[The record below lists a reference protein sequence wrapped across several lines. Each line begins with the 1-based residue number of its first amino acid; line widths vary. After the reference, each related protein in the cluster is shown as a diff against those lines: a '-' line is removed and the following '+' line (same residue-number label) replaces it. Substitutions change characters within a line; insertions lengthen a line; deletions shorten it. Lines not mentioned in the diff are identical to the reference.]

1 MSDFYAQDL
10 SFIHHQGF
18 SAFASEA
25 GAGLRKLLV
34 DAGIRRGVIVDL
46 GCGSGIWA
54 KQLTDE
60 GYEAVGVDSSPAMIE
75 IARSVAPRARLY
87 LRPIHRFG
95 FPLCAAVTALG
106 EVLSYSV
113 DTAEDVLLADILARI
128 AAALVPGGLLI
139 FDLMMRATNQPMRY
153 DSEHHGPNWQ
163 VRVEAIEDPARSQLT
178 RRITTTV
185 MEPESGERQ
194 QVETHLLRTYDSVQ
208 VEGWLK
214 AAGFT
219 VETVNH
225 YGTLKLGPQRLGFV
239 ARKRA
244 R

>member
-1 MSDFYAQDL
+1 MADFYAKDL
-10 SFIHHQGF
+10 SLIHHAGF

-25 GAGLRKLLV
+25 APGLRQQLV
-34 DAGIRRGVIVDL
+34 DAGILRGVVVDL
-46 GCGSGIWA
+46 GCGSGVWA
-54 KQLTDE
+54 KQLTGDS
-60 GYEAVGVDSSPAMIE
+60 YEAIGVDCSPAMIE
-75 IARSVAPRARLY
+75 IARSVAPRARFFV
-87 LRPIHRFG
+87 RPIHQFG

-106 EVLSYSV
+106 EVLSYRI
-113 DTAEDVLLADILARI
+113 DAAGDVLLADILARI

-139 FDLMMRATNQPMRY
+139 FDLMMRAAGPPMRY
-153 DSEHHGPNWQ
+153 DSEHQGSNWQ
-163 VRVEAIEDPARSQLT
+163 LRIEVVEDPARSQLT

-185 MEPESGERQ
+185 MEAMGAERRH
-194 QVETHLLRTYDSVQ
+194 VETHLLRTYDSLQ

-219 VETVNH
+219 VETVKN
-225 YGTLKLGPQRLGFV
+225 YGALQLGPQRLGFV